1 MQTRGAAPRIRP
13 WAAALLVALPVVL
26 LAARCA
32 LDPEI
37 AFLVPGGPAPWIA
50 VAGDVPT
57 VVQQWGR
64 AEAPAGRFVRRFEL
78 EQVPERAVLEAR
90 AHGSLEVRVNGVP
103 VEALASPPAP
113 RRFGARA
120 DVAAQL
126 RSGANEIEAVVRN
139 RRGPPL
145 FAARL
150 ALAGGDLA
158 SGPEWSAALE
168 DTDPPSGPAGP
179 RAAPAV
185 LADDTRPHPSAA
197 AGPSAPAALASRAAG
212 LLALAALSLAAALA
226 LERASGREIAA
237 LPRLALAAV
246 HVAWLWLFVDRFLG
260 IPYWLGFDAIHHLE
274 YVQILYSEE
283 RLPAAAEGW
292 STYHPPLFYGLA
304 ALVTAAAHQIDGE
317 RLALG
322 AVKLL
327 PFLCGLGNVWV
338 AFGLARLLL
347 PGCGGAQA
355 LAVVFTGVL
364 PLNLYMAAYLSN
376 EPLHAL
382 LLGLAT
388 LALAR
393 AFVAGPLGAG
403 PGVRGALGA
412 GALLGLALLAKLTAA
427 LGLVA
432 AALALL
438 AAPGPL
444 APRRRAARLGALVAP
459 ALLLSGWFYARGLFA
474 YGRPVLG
481 NWDLPG
487 EDQAWWSY
495 PGFHTPAYYLGF
507 GTALLRPCFAGF
519 RSYADALYSSL
530 WADGWVGGQES
541 VLLRPTAWDWEWMSV
556 GCLLALPAT
565 ALLAVGL
572 ARALRLAASDA
583 DPGRAAAFRLL
594 VLQIGIVAFALFSLS
609 VRLPYFGQ
617 ARASYALGLVAPLA
631 LLFVL
636 GAERGDALAVRAGGR
651 PARLVFRAWLGV
663 LLAVLYLG
671 FAG

>member
-1 MQTRGAAPRIRP
+1 M
-13 WAAALLVALPVVL
+13 ALPVAL

-32 LDPEI
+32 FDPEI
-37 AFLVPGGPAPWIA
+37 AFLARGGPAPWIG

-78 EQVPERAVLEAR
+78 TRVPEHAVLEAR
-90 AHGSLEVRVNGVP
+90 AHGSLELRVNGVP

-113 RRFGARA
+113 ARFGASA

-126 RSGANEIEAVVRN
+126 RSGANEIGAVVRN

-150 ALAGGDLA
+150 ALPGGDLA

-168 DTDPPSGPAGP
+168 DADTAPGAPGP

-197 AGPSAPAALASRAAG
+197 GGPSSLAGLAARGPA
-212 LLALAALSLAAALA
+212 LLALAALALAAALA
-226 LERASGREIAA
+226 LERVGAREIVA

-246 HVAWLWLFVDRFLG
+246 HAGWLWLFVDRFLG
-260 IPYWLGFDAIHHLE
+260 IPFWLGFDAIHHLE
-274 YVQILYSEE
+274 YVQILYSEG
-283 RLPAAAEGW
+283 RLPTAAEGW
-292 STYHPPLFYGLA
+292 SSYQPPLFYALA

-327 PFLCGLGNVWV
+327 PFLCGLGNVWI

-347 PGCGGAQA
+347 PGRGGVQA
-355 LAVVFTGVL
+355 LAVVFAGVL
-364 PLNLYMAAYLSN
+364 PLNVYMAAYLSN

-382 LLGLAT
+382 LFGLAT

-393 AFVAGPLGAG
+393 AFVAGPLVSGSG
-403 PGVRGALGA
+403 LREALGA

-444 APRRRAARLGALVAP
+444 APRRRAARIGALVAP
-459 ALLLSGWFYARGLFA
+459 ALLLSGWFYARGFFE
-474 YGRPVLG
+474 YGRPILG

-507 GTALLRPCFAGF
+507 GSALLRPCFSGF

-530 WADGWVGGQES
+530 WADGWIGGQES
-541 VLLRPTAWDWEWMSV
+541 VLLRPMAWDWEWMSA

-572 ARALRLAASDA
+572 ARALRLAAHDA
-583 DPGRAAAFRLL
+583 DPGCAAAFRLL
-594 VLQIGIVAFALFSLS
+594 VLQIGIVAFALFSLT

-636 GAERGDALAVRAGGR
+636 GAERGEALVVRAGGP
-651 PARLVFRAWLGV
+651 PARLVFRVWLGV
-663 LLAVLYLG
+663 LLTVLHLG